1 MPAIFTKDS
10 LRASVEAA
18 SGGKMTVLYD
28 DKGYPSYM
36 HVIPKFNLEDIDAAL
51 GNGVHPAFSVG
62 GVEKSEIFIAAYQAI
77 VADGRACSI
86 PGQDPKTSVT
96 WDQAKQYC
104 TDKGEGWHLMTAHEW
119 AAIALWCLKNGFQPR
134 GNTNYG
140 RSHEL
145 AYETATRQDGLAPG
159 ASGTARTLT
168 GSGPASWRHDGTY
181 QGIADLV
188 GNVTEWNDLLKIVDG
203 RIYVPSD
210 NNFNLPEANWPAMD
224 AYFDSPADGDGAGS
238 DNLGAP
244 FLNDAVTHFAGP
256 AGASD
261 NFDYNTDTWKDMSFD
276 AGFAVPTLLKQ
287 LLIAPIDPADGES
300 LTAATKGSVYVRNY
314 GERMPRRGGHWSIG
328 SGAGLGCLDLSN
340 RRSHSVT
347 GVGFRPAFIG

>member
-36 HVIPKFNLEDIDAAL
+36 HVIPKFNLEDIDAGL
-51 GNGVHPAFSVG
+51 GSGVHPAFSVG

-86 PGQDPKTSVT
+86 PGQDPKTSVN

-104 TDKGEGWHLMTAHEW
+104 TDKGEGWHLMTNHEW

-145 AYETATRQDGLAPG
+145 TYETAARQDGLAPG
-159 ASGTARTLT
+159 AAGTARTLT
-168 GSGPASWRHDGTY
+168 GGGPASWRHDGTY

-188 GNVTEWNDLLKIVDG
+188 GNVTEWVDLLKLVDG
-203 RIYVPSD
+203 RIYTPSD
-210 NNFNLPEANWPAMD
+210 NNYNLPEANWPAVD
-224 AYFDSPADGDGAGS
+224 AYFDSPADGDGAGA
-238 DNLGAP
+238 DYLGAP
-244 FLNDAVTHFAGP
+244 FLNDAITHYGAP
-256 AGASD
+256 AGTDAD
-261 NFDYNTDTWKDMSFD
+261 YDYNYCTWKDTSFD
-276 AGFAVPTLLKQ
+276 AGFAVPQLLKQ
-287 LLIAPIDPADGES
+287 LLIAPIDPADGGS
-300 LTAATKGSVYVRNY
+300 LTAATLGRLYVRNY
-314 GERMPRRGGHWSIG
+314 GERMPRRGGGWYYG
-328 SGAGLGCLDLSN
+328 SYAGLGYLFLYG
-340 RRSHSVT
+340 RRSYSST
-347 GVGFRPAFIG
+347 GIGFRPAFIG